1 MNKYPATWVVVADS
15 ARARFFEWRAP
26 NAPLLEV
33 ADLANPEGRI
43 RDRDLSSDR
52 PGVASNLQGQNG
64 GHPMQATSSGHDK
77 TELAFADEI
86 DKALTEALDAG
97 KFVQLMMFAPPHF
110 LGNLRSRFSE
120 RVAKAVVNSEALN
133 LTRED
138 VSSIRSRLPAL
149 KAIL

>member
-1 MNKYPATWVVVADS
+1 MNRYPITWVVVADS
-15 ARARFFEWRAP
+15 ARARFFEWREP
-26 NAPLLEV
+26 NAPLREI

-43 RDRDLSSDR
+43 KERDLSSDR
-52 PGVASNLQGQNG
+52 AGVASNSQGQNG

-77 TELAFADEI
+77 TEIAFADQI
-86 DKALTEALDAG
+86 DSALTEGLDAG
-97 KFVQLMMFAPPHF
+97 KFVQLMVFAPPHF